1 MRIRMMTSFFVSCW
15 LAKGYGKRKGIA
27 SLTPPITERMGH
39 IYEWSSNGFDG
50 MEWKHEGMRGK

>member
-39 IYEWSSNGFDG
+39 IYASEKKVVVERLRRYG
-50 MEWKHEGMRGK
+50 MEA